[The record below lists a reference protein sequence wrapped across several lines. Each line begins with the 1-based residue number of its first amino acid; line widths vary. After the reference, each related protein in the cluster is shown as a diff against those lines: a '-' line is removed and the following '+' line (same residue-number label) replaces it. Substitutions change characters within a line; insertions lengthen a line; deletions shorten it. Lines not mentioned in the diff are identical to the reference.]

1 MNATA
6 PIGNE
11 RRTHPRV
18 REVFVNACAL
28 LAPIVASNDRVKTM
42 SNFAMAHMLQEHFPE
57 LDTSEIHIIIAT
69 AEKMH
74 REERL
79 NAILNKK
86 G

>member
-1 MNATA
+1 MNATT

-11 RRTHPRV
+11 RRTNSRV

-28 LAPIVASNDRVKTM
+28 LAPIVAGNDRIKTM

-57 LDTSEIHIIIAT
+57 LSAAEANIVIAT
-69 AEKMH
+69 VEKVH
-74 REERL
+74 KEERL